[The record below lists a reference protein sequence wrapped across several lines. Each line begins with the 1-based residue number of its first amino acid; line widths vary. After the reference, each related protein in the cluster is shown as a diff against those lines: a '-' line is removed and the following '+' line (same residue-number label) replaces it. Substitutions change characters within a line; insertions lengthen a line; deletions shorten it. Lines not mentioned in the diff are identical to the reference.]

1 MDNKIIIA
9 IVAVVVIVVAAA
21 AVLAMSPQQPQPAA
35 DSVTYYG
42 NGGTDHGQTTVSSK
56 LETVLPY
63 FYERDGYH
71 MVSWNTKADG
81 SGTAYYPDDPVAFGT
96 ALYAQWSDGNTISTI
111 NMFTSVFNL
120 FLGSKGSSDVVSFDS
135 GSKDLAAT
143 GAILVIKPVNTSDK
157 MSLSEDGWII
167 IESGKTKNQVKF
179 NIEGEGVTLG
189 SISVLET
196 TFPAMY
202 IDLNQTGKNHQ
213 VSLEINFEQN
223 TPN

>member
-21 AVLAMSPQQPQPAA
+21 AVLVMSPQQPQPAA

-120 FLGSKGSSDVVSFDS
+120 FLGSKGSPDVVSFDS
-135 GSKDLAAT
+135 GSKDLASSD
-143 GAILVIKPVNTSDK
+143 AILVIKPKNTSDK
-157 MSLSEDGWII
+157 MSLSEDGSII

-179 NIEGEGVTLG
+179 YLEGEGVTLG

-213 VSLEINFEQN
+213 VSLGIIFEQN

>member
-56 LETVLPY
+56 LETVMPFL
-63 FYERDGYH
+63 FDRDGYH

-96 ALYAQWSDGNTISTI
+96 ALYAQWSDKNTISTI
-111 NMFTSVFNL
+111 NLYPSVFSL
-120 FLGSKGSSDVVSFDS
+120 FLGSKGSSDLVPFDS
-135 GSKDLAAT
+135 GSKDLASSD
-143 GAILVIKPVNTSDK
+143 AILVIKPAHTSDK
-157 MSLSEDGWII
+157 MSYDGTYII
-167 IESGKTKNQVKF
+167 IESGKTKNLIAF
-179 NIEGEGVTLG
+179 NIQGDGVTLG
-189 SISVLET
+189 EPKVLET

-213 VSLEINFEQN
+213 VSMGISFIQN
-223 TPN
+223 TPS